1 MFANK
6 AANNVAKATNSV
18 ANAANNV
25 ASKAANNVADAAN
38 NVTKAA
44 NNVTKAANNV
54 ANAANNVTSKAANN
68 VTDQAT
74 SIKDKVVNGVKN
86 GISKVTDN
94 MKFLSGGR
102 IGIFLLLVVT
112 LILFVYSLSYTY
124 RVSKVIENMSDIYDD
139 LILIDPRYIRVNN
152 MFTTPLKNLHIATAY
167 RPYLGK
173 NQLFDYC
180 SLEILEKTMSV
191 GARCL
196 YIDVFN
202 SDLSINADPVVCN
215 GFEKGNWKLN
225 LNRLSFEDVIRKI
238 SNNAFRSGYVQN
250 YNDPLFLAINLKTAG
265 NHYCVDKVKK
275 IIVKYLKS
283 RLLPSKYTNQ
293 QKNMA
298 NVPLIELMG
307 KVVIFCSSGYQ
318 NTELEELVNA
328 SWDKDTFNQIS
339 FDSLGGDPELAD
351 PRTIV
356 LDKEELKQE
365 NERNLCLVVPPE
377 DSFFTYNYP
386 TLPYFK
392 TGCQFIAINYQNVY
406 DDNTIEYMTRF
417 SETSFLKTIE
427 VE

>member
-6 AANNVAKATNSV
+6 GANNVAKATNSV

-44 NNVTKAANNV
+44 NNVAN
-54 ANAANNVTSKAANN
+54 AANN

-191 GARCL
+191 GA
-196 YIDVFN
+196 DV
-202 SDLSINADPVVCN
+202 SI
-215 GFEKGNWKLN
+215 LTY
-225 LNRLSFEDVIRKI
+225 LIVI
-238 SNNAFRSGYVQN
+238 
-250 YNDPLFLAINLKTAG
+250 
-265 NHYCVDKVKK
+265 
-275 IIVKYLKS
+275 
-283 RLLPSKYTNQ
+283 
-293 QKNMA
+293 
-298 NVPLIELMG
+298 
-307 KVVIFCSSGYQ
+307 YQ
-318 NTELEELVNA
+318 
-328 SWDKDTFNQIS
+328 
-339 FDSLGGDPELAD
+339 
-351 PRTIV
+351 
-356 LDKEELKQE
+356 
-365 NERNLCLVVPPE
+365 
-377 DSFFTYNYP
+377 
-386 TLPYFK
+386 
-392 TGCQFIAINYQNVY
+392 
-406 DDNTIEYMTRF
+406 
-417 SETSFLKTIE
+417 
-427 VE
+427 

>member
-1 MFANK
+1 MSTNK
-6 AANNVAKATNSV
+6 AANSVAKATNSV

-25 ASKAANNVADAAN
+25 AN
-38 NVTKAA
+38 
-44 NNVTKAANNV
+44 AANNV
-54 ANAANNVTSKAANN
+54 ANASNNVASKATN
-68 VTDQAT
+68 V
-74 SIKDKVVNGVKN
+74 KDKVVNGVKN
-86 GISKVTDN
+86 GISKITDN

-167 RPYLGK
+167 RPYLGN

-238 SNNAFRSGYVQN
+238 SNNAFQSGYVQN
-250 YNDPLFLAINLKTAG
+250 YNDPLFLAINLKTSG

-318 NTELEELVNA
+318 NTTITRIYSIITSYRIFLYI
-328 SWDKDTFNQIS
+328 FN
-339 FDSLGGDPELAD
+339 
-351 PRTIV
+351 R
-356 LDKEELKQE
+356 
-365 NERNLCLVVPPE
+365 
-377 DSFFTYNYP
+377 
-386 TLPYFK
+386 
-392 TGCQFIAINYQNVY
+392 
-406 DDNTIEYMTRF
+406 
-417 SETSFLKTIE
+417 
-427 VE
+427 

>member
-275 IIVKYLKS
+275 ILVKYLKS